1 MFHDA
6 LVPFAERR
14 IIKMRI
20 KNSIKSVWD
29 LRKII
34 SSLALEDFKKRFVG
48 SYFGVFWMF
57 VQPVVTVII
66 YYCVFQLGFK
76 SAPPSGIDA
85 PYVLWLIPGIV
96 PWFYFNEAVQMGT
109 GVLYDYNYLV
119 KKVVFKISTLPIVK
133 NNSCFIVHMIFWLI
147 MVAVFLLF
155 GYTPNIYWIQT
166 LYYSLCT
173 FVLIIGITLFTSA
186 ISVFFKDMGQLI
198 SILLQF
204 GMWIT
209 PIMWPYSM
217 LGSKAWILKIN
228 PFYYISE
235 GYRDSMLNNVWFW
248 QRSKLTIY
256 FWIVTIII
264 FIIGQK
270 TFKKMKPHFAD
281 VL

>member
-1 MFHDA
+1 M
-6 LVPFAERR
+6 
-14 IIKMRI
+14 KI

-57 VQPVVTVII
+57 VQPVVTVIS

-119 KKVVFKISTLPIVK
+119 KKVVFKIDILPIVK
-133 NNSCFIVHMIFWLI
+133 VLAALYVH
-147 MVAVFLLF
+147 VFFVVFTLVLYS
-155 GYTPNIYWIQT
+155 GYHYYPDIYDLQI
-166 LYYSLCT
+166 LYYSAAVFIFALAVSY
-173 FVLIIGITLFTSA
+173 FVAAITVFLRDTTQIINI
-186 ISVFFKDMGQLI
+186 
-198 SILLQF
+198 ILQV
-204 GMWIT
+204 GVWIT
-209 PIMWPYSM
+209 PIMWNIDTMELSPA
-217 LGSKAWILKIN
+217 LITLLKLN
-228 PFYYISE
+228 PMYYIVL
-235 GYRDSMLNNVWFW
+235 GYRQSLIDKRWFW
-248 QRSKLTIY
+248 ENPSLTIY
-256 FWIVTIII
+256 FWVLTIIL
-264 FIIGQK
+264 FAVGSK
-270 TFKKMKPHFAD
+270 VFRKLKVHFAD